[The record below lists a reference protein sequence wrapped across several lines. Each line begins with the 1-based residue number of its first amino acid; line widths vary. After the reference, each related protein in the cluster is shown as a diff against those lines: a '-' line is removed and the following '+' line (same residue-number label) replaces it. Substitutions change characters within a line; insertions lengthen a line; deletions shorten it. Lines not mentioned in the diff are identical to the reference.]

1 MMLVSGLIAGLIHT
15 ISGPDHLA
23 AIAPLTTKNTNQ
35 RYRIGFYWSLGHTLG
50 LLIFFI
56 CALSLKDIFDLHT
69 LSSIPEHIIALADVF
84 EALTASDRPYK
95 KPKTINEAISIMSNM
110 VEKKHL
116 DKEVF
121 HLFLKEKVY
130 LKFAQN
136 FLSESQLDEVDVDK
150 YINGQEAPIFELK
163 SA

>member
-56 CALSLKDIFDLHT
+56 FALSFKDIFDLHT
-69 LSSIPEHIIALADVF
+69 LSSIPEYIIAVILIYMGIRGLHSMFGYAKYADHNKRINGSLKF
-84 EALTASDRPYK
+84 SFGIFFNTHKAALPPP
-95 KPKTINEAISIMSNM
+95 KPKLIVNQSMLIS
-110 VEKKHL
+110 
-116 DKEVF
+116 
-121 HLFLKEKVY
+121 
-130 LKFAQN
+130 
-136 FLSESQLDEVDVDK
+136 
-150 YINGQEAPIFELK
+150 PILN
-163 SA
+163 